1 MTSASDLS
9 RLSCSLFFM
18 YRSLTSA
25 VHAARMERPPAVLSA
40 DMARQKL
47 DVVVELVMLL
57 N

>member
-47 DVVVELVMLL
+47 DVVIELVMLL